1 MIIMIFLTLLDQ
13 TWKKGRNGLWKL
25 FVQSMILLPKNQYLR
40 CPKPQ
45 RKDRLP
51 IPQRKGSLFSLSFW
65 GKNYVWWIC
74 WSSGWHNLPML
85 RWLLRLRALP
95 ALWTCSYK
103 DSMPDSTKPAIKT
116 LEKTKVGWEKSL
128 MGKKSAHP
136 NFTHFFGGGISQHG
150 DFPKPFVGSSGF
162 VAQAADSW
170 RTAPQNARPHGA
182 SLEPWRAG
190 NVLMQN
196 GNQKD
201 LVEKKENNHLNIWN
215 RFDITSTQIIYN
227 L

>member
-1 MIIMIFLTLLDQ
+1 MKAFRAVYDFTPQ
-13 TWKKGRNGLWKL
+13 E
-25 FVQSMILLPKNQYLR
+25 SILEKDAQNPK
-40 CPKPQ
+40 

-85 RWLLRLRALP
+85 HWLLRLRALP

-103 DSMPDSTKPAIKT
+103 DSMPDSTKPAIKN
-116 LEKTKVGWEKSL
+116 LEKTKVGWDEL
-128 MGKKSAHP
+128 GGKKVP
-136 NFTHFFGGGISQHG
+136 KNFPLFWGGNSQHG
-150 DFPKPFVGSSGF
+150 DFPKPFRFFLSVGSWGF

-170 RTAPQNARPHGA
+170 RTAPQNARAPWSFVGA
-182 SLEPWRAG
+182 LESWKCFDAKRQPKRFG
-190 NVLMQN
+190 R
-196 GNQKD
+196 
-201 LVEKKENNHLNIWN
+201 KKQNNHLNIWN

>member
-1 MIIMIFLTLLDQ
+1 MKAFRAVYDFTPQ
-13 TWKKGRNGLWKL
+13 E
-25 FVQSMILLPKNQYLR
+25 SILEKDAQNPK
-40 CPKPQ
+40 

-85 RWLLRLRALP
+85 HWLLRLRALP

-103 DSMPDSTKPAIKT
+103 DSMPDSTKPAIKN

-136 NFTHFFGGGISQHG
+136 NFPLFLGGESPNTVT
-150 DFPKPFVGSSGF
+150 FPSRWLLRLRGTGSRFVADRSSKRSAPWSFVGALESWKCFDAKRQPKRFGRKKTKQSS
-162 VAQAADSW
+162 QYM
-170 RTAPQNARPHGA
+170 
-182 SLEPWRAG
+182 E
-190 NVLMQN
+190 
-196 GNQKD
+196 
-201 LVEKKENNHLNIWN
+201 
-215 RFDITSTQIIYN
+215 
-227 L
+227 